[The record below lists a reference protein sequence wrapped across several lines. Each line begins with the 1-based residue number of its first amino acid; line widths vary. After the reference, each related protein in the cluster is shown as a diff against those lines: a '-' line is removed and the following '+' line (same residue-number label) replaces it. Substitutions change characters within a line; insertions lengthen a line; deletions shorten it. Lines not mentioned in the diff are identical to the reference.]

1 MSESKTD
8 PAEPLLDFER
18 LDVYR
23 LACEFQSLA
32 FRVAARARAVCR
44 NELERASLSIVL
56 NIAEGAGRRS
66 AAEKARFYVIARGS
80 ATESAALLDVL
91 ALNGPSLERRCPRR
105 ASPAHP
111 DRAHAFPSR
120 CALDAA
126 RRDRRLTPRR
136 FRFPFR
142 LRFRFRFPVPSVH
155 FRGDP

>member
-1 MSESKTD
+1 MGESKTD

-32 FRVAARARAVCR
+32 FRVAARAGAVCR

-91 ALNGPSLERRCPRR
+91 ALNRRISTSDAR
-105 ASPAHP
+105 AGRAQLIRIVHMLSRLVARWTPPAVTV
-111 DRAHAFPSR
+111 D
-120 CALDAA
+120 
-126 RRDRRLTPRR
+126 
-136 FRFPFR
+136 
-142 LRFRFRFPVPSVH
+142 
-155 FRGDP
+155 

>member
-1 MSESKTD
+1 MGESKTD

-32 FRVAARARAVCR
+32 FRVAAPAGTVCR

-91 ALNGPSLERRCPRR
+91 ALNRRISTSDAR
-105 ASPAHP
+105 AGRAQLIRIVHMLSRLVARWTPPAVTV
-111 DRAHAFPSR
+111 D
-120 CALDAA
+120 
-126 RRDRRLTPRR
+126 
-136 FRFPFR
+136 
-142 LRFRFRFPVPSVH
+142 
-155 FRGDP
+155 